1 MRLGRRIILMTTL
14 LSLSLIP
21 TTVLSAEKPDSL
33 TYTQALQN
41 VINTYPTLDIA
52 RLQVEQARQELDKVE
67 STLGWALA
75 AQGGLNHDV
84 SLFGTPS
91 DVADAL
97 ASLDRTL
104 RSGDRV
110 GVSGSYRYE
119 DSTATISPL
128 LPNPSEDVKLDLY
141 YRMLFGQGRGNPRY
155 AQGIIAAEAEV
166 LLQQASELAVREQLA
181 RQTQDLFYAAA
192 SVRARLATAES
203 AVDRAQR
210 LKKYVSERLDIG
222 LSEEKDILQSDA
234 QLQSRLSD
242 LRTLQVAWEQQRTT
256 LNRLMGRPWDAEFRP
271 VYAFSSSLKSE
282 NEPRDILIKEAEG
295 NSPDLKVNEARMKQS
310 EAELAIRRDD
320 RRDKVDL
327 VLSVGGRSTTGDNSV
342 GNIDEQDLAGGLR
355 LEYQR
360 ALDKRGFD
368 ANIYQAQLNLSIAR
382 EDARKVRDDLS
393 YSVTGLLSELD
404 ANRISLSAHERRL
417 VSEKKKVDNALERF
431 RTGRETTDRLIQF
444 ENEMQVSRLALD
456 EDRIALERRRTNL
469 VILLGRIWQSVEY
482 KKGP

>member
-1 MRLGRRIILMTTL
+1 M
-14 LSLSLIP
+14 SLSHRISLSAGLLLLLTMP
-21 TTVLSAEKPDSL
+21 AVVVSAEKPDAL

-41 VINTYPTLDIA
+41 VIDTYPTLDIA

-75 AQGGLNHDV
+75 AQGGVNHDV
-84 SLFGTPS
+84 STFGTPS

-97 ASLDRTL
+97 ASIDRTL

-119 DSTATISPL
+119 DSTAVISPL
-128 LPNPSEDVKLDLY
+128 LPNPSEDARLDVF

-181 RQTQDLFYAAA
+181 RQTQDLFYGAA
-192 SVRARLATAES
+192 SVRASLATAES
-203 AVDRAQR
+203 AVERARR
-210 LKKYVSERLDIG
+210 LKDYITERLEIG

-234 QLQSRLSD
+234 QLQARLSD
-242 LRTLQVAWEQQRTT
+242 LRTIQVAWEQQRST

-271 VYAFSSSLKSE
+271 IYVSPSE
-282 NEPRDILIKEAEG
+282 VSYKNEPRDSLINEAQD
-295 NSPDLKVNEARMKQS
+295 NSPDLKINEARMKQS

-327 VLSVGGRSTTGDNSV
+327 VLSVGGRSTSGDNTV
-342 GNIDEQDLAGGLR
+342 GSIDEQDVAGGLR

-393 YSVTGLLSELD
+393 YSVSSLLSELD

-417 VSEKKKVDNALERF
+417 LSEKKKFDEALARY
-431 RTGRETTDRLIQF
+431 RNGRETTNRLIDF
-444 ENEMQVSRLALD
+444 ENDLQLSKLALD

-469 VILLGRIWQSVEY
+469 VILLGRIWLSVEY